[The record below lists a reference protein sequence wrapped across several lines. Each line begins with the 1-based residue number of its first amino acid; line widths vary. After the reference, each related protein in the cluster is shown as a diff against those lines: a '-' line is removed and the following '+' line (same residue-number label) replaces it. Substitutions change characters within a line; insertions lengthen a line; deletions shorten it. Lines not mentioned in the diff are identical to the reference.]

1 MSSSLIPPLRRGNFS
16 QIRSFFFFLFLHKQ
30 NHNWVFFFEICNF
43 SFLISD
49 ISELSKI
56 AISRWFVLIQL
67 SPPFGSTVQSLT
79 KGQKV
84 KLRRERF
91 FCKKCRVS
99 RCERKFPARYWVQ
112 RAPRLLLVRLRLC
125 VCFSSICEVFSE

>member
-1 MSSSLIPPLRRGNFS
+1 MEIYCDEKERKATMKRLMSRLSVHVLLTDSAAEGEFFG
-16 QIRSFFFFLFLHKQ
+16 SFFFFLFLHKQ

-67 SPPFGSTVQSLT
+67 APPCHSG
-79 KGQKV
+79 GI
-84 KLRRERF
+84 
-91 FCKKCRVS
+91 
-99 RCERKFPARYWVQ
+99 
-112 RAPRLLLVRLRLC
+112 LL
-125 VCFSSICEVFSE
+125 